1 MTSSDEREIRDAVA
15 ARLREL
21 VPSARIVHE
30 LNVCG
35 TGSNRIDVA
44 AVAPE
49 LIVAVEIKSRKD
61 KLDRLAEQW
70 PAFNAC
76 CHHVVVAAHEKHF
89 VAHPEINAHIRDDL
103 PRELTLNHP
112 LFVKQ
117 RFWGH
122 KVWRYPRPE
131 KGEFGREPSW
141 MFSTHWDRVRGRR
154 ADQPRAAAMLDMLWA
169 EELRYECARHRLDS
183 GSRRTRPDMIADM
196 VWMMTGREICQAV
209 CRQIRARVF
218 AEADPAIAIE
228 RAQIARQEALAL

>member
-1 MTSSDEREIRDAVA
+1 MASSDEREIRDAVV

-21 VPSARIVHE
+21 VTGARIVHE

-44 AVAPE
+44 AIAPE

-61 KLDRLAEQW
+61 KLDRLDEQW

-89 VAHPEINAHIRDDL
+89 IAHPEINARIRDEL
-103 PRELTLNHP
+103 PRQLTLNHP
-112 LFVKQ
+112 LFVT
-117 RFWGH
+117 RSFWDH

-131 KGEFGREPSW
+131 KGEFGRESW
-141 MFSTHWDRVRGRR
+141 AFLTHWHSVRGRR
-154 ADQPRAAAMLDMLWA
+154 ADQPRAAAMLEMLWA
-169 EELRYECARHRLDS
+169 EELRDECSRHRID
-183 GSRRTRPDMIADM
+183 GGARRTRPDMIADM

-209 CRQIRARVF
+209 CRQLRARHF
-218 AEADPAIAIE
+218 AEADSPIPIE
-228 RAQIARQEALAL
+228 RAPVARQEALAL